1 MRLKVGL
8 QLSPGVCVPAKPEK
22 LTVEPAPATTS
33 CVMIAVPLLWFRQPL
48 YVPHIKET
56 VPVIKDPPETIQPA
70 EPFSKLPFTN
80 ALLVELVQEQSA
92 VKAISTLVV
101 VAVKLIVFVLNSFP
115 VKLIPLLSLEVELF
129 GSELVRVVTPFIKP
143 SGKTTPTMYLLPM
156 RAGKLY
162 PPELLDN
169 CVAIAAPSGTL

>member
-1 MRLKVGL
+1 MEAFKKIRLNVGL
-8 QLSPGVCVPAKPEK
+8 QLIPRVCVPAKPEK

-33 CVMIAVPLLWFRQPL
+33 CVIIAVPLLWFRQPL

-80 ALLVELVQEQSA
+80 ALLVELVQVQSA

-101 VAVKLIVFVLNSFP
+101 VAVKLIVFVLNSFSN
-115 VKLIPLLSLEVELF
+115 KLMPLLSVVLVLLGSALVE
-129 GSELVRVVTPFIKP
+129 VVTPFTKP
-143 SGKTTPTMYLLPM
+143 PGSITPTMYFPPARLL
-156 RAGKLY
+156 K
-162 PPELLDN
+162 
-169 CVAIAAPSGTL
+169 V